1 MREGT
6 ARRSW
11 LYVPGDRPERFAKA
25 ATSGV
30 DVVICDLED
39 SVGPA
44 NKALARDAVVAWL
57 RDHRAVV
64 RVNGV
69 DTPWHDDDVAA
80 IANSPRLAGV
90 VLPKSQEPDRSAK
103 LVAGSGPIDLVPLVE
118 TAAGVANAAAI
129 AADPQVSVLAFGSLD
144 FALDLGIDDPDGE
157 EQSALLYARSALVIA
172 SRVAGIAAPIDGVTV
187 IAGRRRRDPRRHP
200 PRPCPWLR
208 RQAMHP
214 PAAGARGERGV
225 HTVARGNRP
234 GPTGDRCGT
243 RFPRVGGAT
252 RRPDDRQTAHR
263 SGPSRACRRRGQ
275 PNSDEGRQIMTIELA
290 NSTDTSEARRTPSRG
305 TRTVRPVR

>member
-1 MREGT
+1 MVGA

-25 ATSGV
+25 AASGV

-57 RDHRAVV
+57 RDHGAVV

-90 VLPKSQEPDRSAK
+90 VLPKSQEPEQIGQVGRR
-103 LVAGSGPIDLVPLVE
+103 LGGRIDLVPLVE

-129 AADPQVSVLAFGSLD
+129 AATRRSRSWPSAASTSRWTSVSTTPMAK
-144 FALDLGIDDPDGE
+144 
-157 EQSALLYARSALVIA
+157 
-172 SRVAGIAAPIDGVTV
+172 SRPHCST
-187 IAGRRRRDPRRHP
+187 RDPH
-200 PRPCPWLR
+200 W
-208 RQAMHP
+208 
-214 PAAGARGERGV
+214 
-225 HTVARGNRP
+225 
-234 GPTGDRCGT
+234 
-243 RFPRVGGAT
+243 
-252 RRPDDRQTAHR
+252 
-263 SGPSRACRRRGQ
+263 
-275 PNSDEGRQIMTIELA
+275 
-290 NSTDTSEARRTPSRG
+290 
-305 TRTVRPVR
+305 

>member
-1 MREGT
+1 MVGA

-25 ATSGV
+25 AASGV

-57 RDHRAVV
+57 RDHGAVV

-90 VLPKSQEPDRSAK
+90 VLPKSQEPEQIGHVGRR
-103 LVAGSGPIDLVPLVE
+103 LGGRIDLVPLVE

-144 FALDLGIDDPDGE
+144 FALDLGIDDTDGE
-157 EQSALLYARSALVIA
+157 EQTALLYARSALVIA
-172 SRVAGIAAPIDGVTV
+172 SRVAGIAPPIDGVTLSLGDADA
-187 IAGRRRRDPRRHP
+187 IRD
-200 PRPCPWLR
+200 
-208 RQAMHP
+208 
-214 PAAGARGERGV
+214 
-225 HTVARGNRP
+225 
-234 GPTGDRCGT
+234 D
-243 RFPRVGGAT
+243 T
-252 RRPDDRQTAHR
+252 RRARALGFGGKQCIHPRQVHEVNAVF
-263 SGPSRACRRRGQ
+263 
-275 PNSDEGRQIMTIELA
+275 
-290 NSTDTSEARRTPSRG
+290 TPSREAIALAQRVIDAAQDSRG
-305 TRTVRPVR
+305 SAVQLDGQMIDRPRIDQARRVLAAAAGSPIQMKEDRS